1 MQVVWTDPA
10 LERVAEVA
18 VYIAQDDPD
27 AADRWSV
34 ELFDTV
40 ERLADFPESGRMV
53 PELGARG
60 VRELIFGAYRVFYR
74 VGSAVEVL
82 SVRHGS
88 QLVRSEE
95 VDGD

>member
-10 LERVAEVA
+10 LERVEEIA

-27 AADRWSV
+27 AAVRWTV
-34 ELFDTV
+34 ELFEAVT
-40 ERLADFPESGRMV
+40 RLADFPESGRMV
-53 PELGARG
+53 PELGARN

-74 VGSAVEVL
+74 VGSAVEVM

-88 QLVRSEE
+88 QLIRSGE
-95 VDGD
+95 VNGD